1 MSFLFGGNTGMT
13 YEEMMAKRKLAEG
26 LVGGLNNAPRN
37 VGEGWSAIGAA
48 LASRIAGNKA
58 NKAETAGRDG
68 ASSVFADL
76 FQRQLG
82 GGQGAQGSMAGG
94 LSNTFAA
101 MPRSEGQQVANDA
114 MGAIGKPQSAPSNL
128 RDGIMQTA
136 KGLGIDPVDLATAIS
151 YETAGTFDPTK
162 KGPTTQWGQHR
173 GLIQFGEP
181 QAKQYGVDWND
192 PIGSQLGENGAVAK
206 YLRDTGVKPGMG
218 MMDIYSA
225 INAGGVGRYG
235 ASDANNGGAPGT
247 VADKVNSQMQ
257 GHRAKAAAMF
267 AGDNSYQQGGGVDP
281 ALIEA
286 MGNPYM
292 SEQQRSALGMILQ
305 QRIAASAPKDPM
317 QQIEYEKAQLELER
331 MRNPQGIEGKAVG
344 DALVNPITGEVI
356 YQGAAKADPTT
367 SQRDYSFY
375 AQQEAEQ
382 GRQPL
387 SFNEWDLQSR
397 KAGATT
403 VNNNLGENPSMIGT
417 IPQGYTAIADP
428 NEPSG
433 YRMVAISGG
442 PEDQSAAAAV
452 AASNQAIAS
461 DTITTAA
468 LRARDAATSRQLTGP
483 LGAIAAYNPASQ
495 NAEVYRQ
502 VDVLKSNAKIGNLQS
517 MRDASPTGGAL
528 GAVTEKELQMLS
540 DKSGALNPSSPNFL
554 RDLDDYER
562 TMLRIVH
569 GYEAG
574 DQVFAATRKD
584 PPPKP
589 GAANSGAAPTHRF
602 NPATGKIEMIGGN

>member
-58 NKAETAGRDG
+58 NKAETAGREG

-101 MPRSEGQQVANDA
+101 TPRSEGQQVANDA
-114 MGAIGKPQSAPSNL
+114 MGAIGKPARGGNRDAFIEQMMPHAIRVAQQTGLDPRLVIAQAAQETGWGKSAPGNNYFGIKSHGKGGGNTFATNEVVNGQTV
-128 RDGIMQTA
+128 RINDSFRGYGDMGDSADGYASFLQENPRYNGMLSAQDLEGQLA
-136 KGLGIDPVDLATAIS
+136 ELGRSGYATDPNYAASVGSIAQSIS
-151 YETAGTFDPTK
+151 LPEG
-162 KGPTTQWGQHR
+162 
-173 GLIQFGEP
+173 
-181 QAKQYGVDWND
+181 
-192 PIGSQLGENGAVAK
+192 
-206 YLRDTGVKPGMG
+206 
-218 MMDIYSA
+218 
-225 INAGGVGRYG
+225 
-235 ASDANNGGAPGT
+235 
-247 VADKVNSQMQ
+247 
-257 GHRAKAAAMF
+257 
-267 AGDNSYQQGGGVDP
+267 YQQGVDP

-305 QRIAASAPKDPM
+305 QRIAASAPQDPM

-442 PEDQSAAAAV
+442 PEDQSAQAAV

-468 LRARDAATSRQLTGP
+468 SRARDAATSRQLTGP

-502 VDVLKSNAKIGNLQS
+502 VDVLKSNAKIGNLQA

-528 GAVTEKELQMLS
+528 GAVTEKELQMLA
-540 DKSGALNPSSPNFL
+540 DKSGALNPASPNFL

-574 DQVFAATRKD
+574 DQVFSATRKD
-584 PPPKP
+584 PPPNP
-589 GAANSGAAPTHRF
+589 SAANSGAAPTHRF